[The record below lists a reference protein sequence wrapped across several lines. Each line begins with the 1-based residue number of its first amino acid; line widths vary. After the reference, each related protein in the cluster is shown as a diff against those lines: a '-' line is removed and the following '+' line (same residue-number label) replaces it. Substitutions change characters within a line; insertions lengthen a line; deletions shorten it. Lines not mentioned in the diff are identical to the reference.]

1 MTTPA
6 APQPPAST
14 PPTVACPTCGDPA
27 LFAPS
32 NRWRPFCSERCKR
45 IDLGAWAAE
54 EFRVPSR
61 ESEADSAPDSQD
73 A

>member
-6 APQPPAST
+6 APVSPLVT
-14 PPTVACPTCGDPA
+14 CPSCGGSA

-32 NRWRPFCSERCKR
+32 NPWRPFCSERCKR

-54 EFRVPSR
+54 EFRVASEPKGDPEA
-61 ESEADSAPDSQD
+61 ESIG
-73 A
+73 